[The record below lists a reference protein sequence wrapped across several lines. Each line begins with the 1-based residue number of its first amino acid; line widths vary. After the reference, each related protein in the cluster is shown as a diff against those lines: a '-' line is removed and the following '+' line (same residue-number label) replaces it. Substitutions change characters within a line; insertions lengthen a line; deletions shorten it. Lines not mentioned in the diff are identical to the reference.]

1 MSYSQNSILAEH
13 YNGMRFIA
21 AEFNNRVYMGGGG
34 EGSERGVGF
43 HYKSDMY
50 NLLAVRFSILVF
62 QA

>member
-21 AEFNNRVYMGGGG
+21 AEFNNRVYI
-34 EGSERGVGF
+34 EGAERGVGF
-43 HYKSDMY
+43 HYKSVMY